1 MSIEQGLSRVA
12 PIVDSFS
19 VAGVLDPR
27 IYGAFDVN
35 VMEYADQRGQNFAA
49 PAPCRTQ
56 YDSHKPEL
64 QMWFFGIM
72 LCEYVA
78 GLLAKKVEE
87 GHCNEHR
94 KEPRS
99 ATCPDFPSP
108 DSNRSKDKRFG
119 PTRRSSTKRRRDRKV
134 CGQRQDTADQG
145 RCCSEGMHDTN
156 TGSRWGTARIIRRRR
171 CSAEPALRRAA
182 GKNLPLGGSPEP
194 AARGA
199 KQCRVARWLAF
210 PNTPWQVGRLPPQH

>member
-1 MSIEQGLSRVA
+1 MSIEQGLSRVV

-35 VMEYADQRGQNFAA
+35 VMEYADQRAQNFAA
-49 PAPCRTQ
+49 PAPCRAQ

-64 QMWFFGIM
+64 QMWFFGGM

-94 KEPRS
+94 KKPTWYARAGRRIWS
-99 ATCPDFPSP
+99 STRRGALSPANPSLKP
-108 DSNRSKDKRFG
+108 
-119 PTRRSSTKRRRDRKV
+119 PTR
-134 CGQRQDTADQG
+134 CW
-145 RCCSEGMHDTN
+145 N
-156 TGSRWGTARIIRRRR
+156 GSH
-171 CSAEPALRRAA
+171 
-182 GKNLPLGGSPEP
+182 
-194 AARGA
+194 
-199 KQCRVARWLAF
+199 AF
-210 PNTPWQVGRLPPQH
+210 PVRRYFPPETKSRGSNLGICAYW